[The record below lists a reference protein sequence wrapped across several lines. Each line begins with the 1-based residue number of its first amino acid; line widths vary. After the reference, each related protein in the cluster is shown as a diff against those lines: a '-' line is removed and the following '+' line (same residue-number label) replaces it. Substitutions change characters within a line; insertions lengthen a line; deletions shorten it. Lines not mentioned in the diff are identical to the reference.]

1 MITTALRHTFDRVS
15 FGWLGLLLV
24 STTVLPWYW
33 DGSLG
38 SSALVQGLGT
48 RPWLLPVVAVAA
60 LLAILAVSV
69 PDWRRHPAILPLSI
83 AGVVMLL
90 LQAFGIG
97 LNGPVLSGLTVLY
110 PTAAQ
115 GQTGI
120 GAGGFLTGLTLLGL
134 ISDALAA
141 RGFCRGERFAAACVI
156 LIVALVALFVFFPI
170 AKLGSAAF
178 TDETGAIAIGAFLTR
193 ISGAELWSVACL
205 TSDYGCGVVINTVV
219 LGVLSA
225 TGATTLGLALALLVA
240 RTDFRLKGALRAI
253 SVLPIITPPFV
264 VGVAIIVLFGRSGVV
279 TTEIADLLGVRPGRW
294 VYGLPGILLAQV
306 LAFTPV
312 TFLMLLG
319 ALEAINPTL
328 EEASDTLGAKSFTTF
343 RKITW
348 PLLRPGIAAG
358 FLLAFIE
365 SLADFGN
372 PIVLGGGYDV
382 LSTKIFFAV
391 VGAQYD
397 LGNAATLA
405 IVLLALTLAAF
416 WVQTKWLGRASYV
429 TVTGRSD
436 AGLVAPVPP
445 LGRVAA
451 IAAIVPFV
459 AFTLAVYTI
468 VLMGGFVTDVG
479 RLDLTPTFDH
489 LWTAFSFEIGAG
501 GVQFYGSAWDSLITT
516 LSVSALSA
524 PLTMAIGI
532 LTAWLVARQDFV
544 GRRAF
549 EFGTMLSFAIPGTV
563 VGVSY
568 IAAFNVPPI
577 DITGTMIILVI
588 CFTFRNMPVGMRA
601 GMAALA
607 QIDRSMEEASQTMGA
622 GGARTLGAVVIPLI
636 RPAIFT
642 ALVYAF
648 VTAMTA
654 VSAVIFLVSAR
665 HNMATAYIMG
675 RVENGEY
682 ALAITYSAVLMIVMV
697 GCVALIRLVVGQR
710 QLGRRQLDRRSE
722 LQAATVAQPA
732 E

>member
-1 MITTALRHTFDRVS
+1 M
-15 FGWLGLLLV
+15 
-24 STTVLPWYW
+24 
-33 DGSLG
+33 
-38 SSALVQGLGT
+38 
-48 RPWLLPVVAVAA
+48 
-60 LLAILAVSV
+60 
-69 PDWRRHPAILPLSI
+69 
-83 AGVVMLL
+83 
-90 LQAFGIG
+90 
-97 LNGPVLSGLTVLY
+97 
-110 PTAAQ
+110 
-115 GQTGI
+115 
-120 GAGGFLTGLTLLGL
+120 
-134 ISDALAA
+134 
-141 RGFCRGERFAAACVI
+141 
-156 LIVALVALFVFFPI
+156 
-170 AKLGSAAF
+170 
-178 TDETGAIAIGAFLTR
+178 
-193 ISGAELWSVACL
+193 
-205 TSDYGCGVVINTVV
+205 TSNYGCGVVINTVV
-219 LGVLSA
+219 LGLLSA
-225 TGATTLGLALALLVA
+225 ACATALGLALALLVA
-240 RTDFRLKGALRAI
+240 RTDFKLKNTLRAI
-253 SVLPIITPPFV
+253 SILPIITPPFV

-279 TTEIADLLGVRPGRW
+279 TAEVADLLGVRPGRW

-312 TFLMLLG
+312 TFLVLLG
-319 ALEAINPTL
+319 TLEAINPTL
-328 EEASDTLGAKSFTTF
+328 EEASGTLGARSFTTF

-348 PLLRPGIAAG
+348 PLLRPGIAAA

-416 WVQTKWLGRASYV
+416 WAQTRWLGRASYV

-436 AGLVAPVPP
+436 AGLAAPVPRWV
-445 LGRVAA
+445 RVAA
-451 IAAIVPFV
+451 IAAVVPFV

-501 GVQFYGSAWDSLITT
+501 GLQLYGSAWDSLITT
-516 LSVSALSA
+516 LWVSALSA
-524 PLTMAIGI
+524 PLTMGIGI
-532 LTAWLVARQDFV
+532 LTAWLVMRQDFI

-568 IAAFNVPPI
+568 IVAFNVPPI

-588 CFTFRNMPVGMRA
+588 CFMFRNMPVGMRA

-622 GGARTLGAVVIPLI
+622 GGARTLTGVVIPLI

-682 ALAITYSAVLMIVMV
+682 ALAIAYSAVLMIVMV
-697 GCVALIRLVVGQR
+697 GCVALIQVAVGRR
-710 QLGRRQLDRRSE
+710 QLGRRTE
-722 LQAATVAQPA
+722 LQGAAAAQPA

>member
-1 MITTALRHTFDRVS
+1 MGGIGA
-15 FGWLGLLLV
+15 
-24 STTVLPWYW
+24 
-33 DGSLG
+33 
-38 SSALVQGLGT
+38 SALVEGFGA

-60 LLAILAVSV
+60 VLAGLALLV
-69 PDWRRHPAILPLSI
+69 PDWRRHAALLPLTV
-83 AGVVMLL
+83 AGFAALL
-90 LQAFGIG
+90 LQAFVIG
-97 LNGPVLSGLTVLY
+97 LNGPTLPGVTALY
-110 PTAAQ
+110 PTASQ

-120 GAGGFLTGLTLLGL
+120 GAGGFLTGFALLGL

-141 RGFCRGERFAAACVI
+141 RGFCRGERFAAACVVV
-156 LIVALVALFVFFPI
+156 IVALLSLFVFFPI
-170 AKLGSAAF
+170 AKLGAAAF
-178 TDETGAIAIGAFLTR
+178 TDETGAIALRPFLTR
-193 ISGAELWSVACL
+193 ISGADLWGLACL

-219 LGVLSA
+219 LGLLSA
-225 TGATTLGLALALLVA
+225 TGASALGLALALLVA
-240 RTDFRLKGALRAI
+240 RTDFRLKNALRAI
-253 SVLPIITPPFV
+253 SILPIITPPFV

-279 TTEIADLLGVRPGRW
+279 TAEVADWFGVRPGRW

-312 TFLMLLG
+312 TFLVLLG
-319 ALEAINPTL
+319 TLEAINPTL
-328 EEASDTLGAKSFTTF
+328 EEASGTLGAKPFVTF

-348 PLLRPGIAAG
+348 PLLRPGIAAA

-405 IVLLALTLAAF
+405 IVLLALTLMAF
-416 WVQTKWLGRASYV
+416 WAQTRWLGRASYV

-436 AGLVAPVPP
+436 AGLVAPVPRWV
-445 LGRVAA
+445 RVAA
-451 IAAIVPFV
+451 IAAVVPFV

-468 VLMGGFVTDVG
+468 VLLGGFVTDVG

-489 LWTAFSFEIGAG
+489 LWTAFSFEIGTSG
-501 GVQFYGSAWDSLITT
+501 LQLYGSAWDSLITT
-516 LSVSALSA
+516 LWVSALSA
-524 PLTMAIGI
+524 PLTMGIGI
-532 LTAWLVARQDFV
+532 LTAWLVMRQDFI

-568 IAAFNVPPI
+568 IVAFNVPPI

-588 CFTFRNMPVGMRA
+588 CFMFRNMPVGMRA

-622 GGARTLGAVVIPLI
+622 GGARTLTGVVIPLI

-682 ALAITYSAVLMIVMV
+682 ALAIAYSAVLMIVMV
-697 GCVALIRLVVGQR
+697 GCVALIQLVVGRR
-710 QLGRRQLDRRSE
+710 QLGRRTE
-722 LQAATVAQPA
+722 LQGAAAAQPA

>member
-1 MITTALRHTFDRVS
+1 MTIAADTGGAYRMDRAS
-15 FGWLGLLLV
+15 LGWLGLLLCAV
-24 STTVLPWYW
+24 MLLPWYR
-33 DGSLG
+33 GG
-38 SSALVQGLGT
+38 AVGASAFGAGLGNQ
-48 RPWLLPVVAVAA
+48 PWLLPVAATALLLGGLAVAVR
-60 LLAILAVSV
+60 
-69 PDWRRHPAILPLSI
+69 DWRRHAATLPLAV
-83 AGVVMLL
+83 AGFCYLL

-97 LNGPVLSGLTVLY
+97 LNGPVLPPLAVIWPG
-110 PTAAQ
+110 AAQ
-115 GQTGI
+115 GQTGM
-120 GAGGFLTGLTLLGL
+120 GAGGCLAGLAFLGL

-141 RGFCRGERFAAACVI
+141 RGFCRGERFAAACVVI
-156 LIVALVALFVFFPI
+156 IAALLSLFVFYPI
-170 AKLGSAAF
+170 LKLGTAAF
-178 TDETGAIAIGAFLTR
+178 TDSDGALAILPFVTR
-193 ISGAELWSVACL
+193 ITAPDLWGLGCFASRAN
-205 TSDYGCGVVINTVV
+205 CGVVVNTVM

-225 TGATTLGLALALLVA
+225 AFATALGLALALLVA
-240 RTDFRLKGALRAI
+240 RTDFRFKRMLRAI
-253 SVLPIITPPFV
+253 SILPIITPPFV
-264 VGVAIIVLFGRSGVV
+264 VGVAIIVLFGRSGVITV
-279 TTEIADLLGVRPGRW
+279 EVAEWVGVRPGRW
-294 VYGLPGILLAQV
+294 VYGLPGILMAQV

-312 TFLMLLG
+312 TFLVLLG
-319 ALEAINPTL
+319 TLEAINPTL
-328 EEASDTLGAKSFTTF
+328 EEASKTLGARPFATF
-343 RKITW
+343 RTVTW
-348 PLLRPGIAAG
+348 PLLRPGVAAA

-416 WVQTKWLGRASYV
+416 WAQTRWLGRASYV
-429 TVTGRSD
+429 TVTGKSD
-436 AGLVAPVPP
+436 AGLAAPVP
-445 LGRVAA
+445 GWVRVAA
-451 IAAIVPFV
+451 IAAVVPFV
-459 AFTLAVYTI
+459 VFTIAVYAI
-468 VLMGGFVTDVG
+468 VLMGGFVTDIG
-479 RLDLTPTFDH
+479 RLDLAPTFGH
-489 LWTAFSFEIGAG
+489 LWTAFSFEIGTNG
-501 GVQFYGSAWDSLITT
+501 LQLYGSAWDSIITT
-516 LSVSALSA
+516 LWVSALSA
-524 PLTMAIGI
+524 PLTMGIGI

-568 IAAFNVPPI
+568 IVAFNVPPI
-577 DITGTMIILVI
+577 DITGTMMILVI
-588 CFTFRNMPVGMRA
+588 CFMFRNMPVGMRA

-622 GGARTLGAVVIPLI
+622 GGGRTLRFVVLPLI

-682 ALAITYSAVLMIVMV
+682 ALAIAYSAVLMVVMV
-697 GCVALIRLVVGQR
+697 ACVALIQLAVGR
-710 QLGRRQLDRRSE
+710 RNLGRRAE
-722 LQAATVAQPA
+722 LQGAGAQAA